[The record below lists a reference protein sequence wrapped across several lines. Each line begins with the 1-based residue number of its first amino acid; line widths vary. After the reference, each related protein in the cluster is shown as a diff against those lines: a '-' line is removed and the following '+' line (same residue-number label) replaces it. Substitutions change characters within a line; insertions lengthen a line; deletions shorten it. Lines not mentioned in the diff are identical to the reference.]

1 MVNTYPEFLDVIKS
15 KTALYEQ
22 IPEEYLTCEGTSVR
36 DLYKAV
42 LFNTGFAS
50 NATELLNLLNDD
62 EDVAFEAKH
71 AASEYRMI
79 RRCLERLVAA
89 ETVPT
94 T

>member
-1 MVNTYPEFLDVIKS
+1 MVKTYPEFLDVIKS

-50 NATELLNLLNDD
+50 NATELLNLLIDD
-62 EDVAFEAKH
+62 EDVEFEAKH

>member
-1 MVNTYPEFLDVIKS
+1 MVKTYPEFLDVITS
-15 KTALYEQ
+15 KVVLYEQ
-22 IPEEYLTCEGTSVR
+22 IPEEYLTCEGTCVR

-50 NATELLNLLNDD
+50 NATELLNLLLDD
-62 EDVAFEAKH
+62 EDVAFEAKR
-71 AASEYRMI
+71 AVSEYRMI
-79 RRCLERLVAA
+79 RRCLERLVDA